1 MGRETTRWISG
12 ICFPYWK
19 DGARMEYF
27 VQMDS
32 GDKLVKILFYHK
44 IFFKS
49 GFKILGFIDKTTM
62 RERIWKKKKV
72 LSF

>member
-1 MGRETTRWISG
+1 
-12 ICFPYWK
+12 
-19 DGARMEYF
+19 MEYF

-62 RERIWKKKKV
+62 RERIWRKKKV